1 MDFSFYN
8 LGAFFIKGKFFFFGW
23 GLKRRLN
30 SLKGW
35 ADLGE
40 RCQREKDAK
49 ELP

>member
-8 LGAFFIKGKFFFFGW
+8 LGAFFIKGNFFFFCW

-35 ADLGE
+35 AGPDSESKVVIIL
-40 RCQREKDAK
+40 AF
-49 ELP
+49 